1 MDRAYFMLTTPVSRG
16 EHGGTIMIVP
26 HGGSIPAVCV
36 DITRIFSQYF
46 SFSPDH
52 PRPCPL
58 KMAAFKQL
66 VRFLQNGKTYYG
78 DLVDSSN
85 GKFTVQRLDG
95 NPFDKLIP
103 TNEHY
108 TVDSVSLIP

>member
-1 MDRAYFMLTTPVSRG
+1 
-16 EHGGTIMIVP
+16 
-26 HGGSIPAVCV
+26 
-36 DITRIFSQYF
+36 
-46 SFSPDH
+46 
-52 PRPCPL
+52 
-58 KMAAFKQL
+58 MAAFKQL

-108 TVDSVSLIP
+108 TVDSVSLVP